1 MRKYII
7 KRILYMVLTLFLIA
21 TITFFL
27 MKLLPG
33 TPYQNQAKMSPS
45 QIQMMNKQYG
55 LNRPVWLQYILYIA
69 GMFKGNL
76 GISFQFSDQPVAYL
90 IATRIG
96 PSLQLGIQAM
106 IVGSLL
112 GILLGA
118 IAAIRK
124 NTWVDTLTTLLAIL
138 GMSIPNFIFAVLLQY
153 VLGFKLKLFPIAL
166 WNNFSASIL
175 PTIALAMMPLA
186 ETARFMRTEMID
198 VLNSDYVML
207 ARAKGL
213 TQAGVVWR
221 HALRNSLIPV
231 ITLAGPLVVNLM
243 TGSMVVENIF
253 SIPGIGEQFVK
264 SITTNDYPT
273 IMGVTML
280 YSLMLVVVI
289 LIVDILYGI
298 IDPRIR
304 LSGNEVNA

>member
-69 GMFKGNL
+69 GMLKGNL

>member
-1 MRKYII
+1 
-7 KRILYMVLTLFLIA
+7 MVLTLFLIA

>member
-112 GILLGA
+112 GILLGV

>member
-7 KRILYMVLTLFLIA
+7 KRILYMLLTLFLIA

-69 GMFKGNL
+69 GMLKGNL
-76 GISFQFSDQPVAYL
+76 GISFQFSNQPVAYL